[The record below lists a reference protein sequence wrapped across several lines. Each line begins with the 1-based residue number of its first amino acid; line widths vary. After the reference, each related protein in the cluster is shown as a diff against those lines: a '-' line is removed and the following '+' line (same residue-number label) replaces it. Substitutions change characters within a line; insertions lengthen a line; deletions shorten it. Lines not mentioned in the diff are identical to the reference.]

1 MELTTYKVTFIQ
13 TSDEW
18 IFQFRKSDGVI
29 YSFTNLKGSRI
40 LNLFKNRQFPE
51 TVDLIEQWVK
61 LKNIVKVELV
71 LDDYSFET
79 LWNLYGLKV
88 KKDKSEKAFN
98 KLSFVDKVKCFA
110 KLPQYDAYLVKT
122 GQAKAHLVTWI
133 NGKRYD
139 DEY

>member
-1 MELTTYKVTFIQ
+1 MELTTYKVTFIE
-13 TSDEW
+13 SADEW
-18 IFQFRKSDGVI
+18 IFQYRKTDGIV
-29 YSFTNLKGSRI
+29 YSFTNLKGTRI

-51 TVDLIEQWVK
+51 TVDLIEQWTK
-61 LKNIVKVELV
+61 LKKIVRVELV

-79 LWNLYGLKV
+79 FWELYGLKV

-98 KLSFVDKVKCFA
+98 SLSFVDKVLCFA
-110 KLPQYDAYLVKT
+110 KLAHYEDHLKKT

-133 NGKRYD
+133 NQKRYN